1 MSRPFSR
8 HAVRDS
14 SLGRNGL
21 TLAFLALMLL
31 SMLGHALT
39 GWRFD
44 NQERVEHGESAQSL
58 TEYVTGEDF
67 LSTLF
72 ENWESEFL
80 QMGLFVLGTA
90 YLRQRGAS
98 ESRPLDPE
106 QEPEPEVVSF
116 AQRPWPVRRG
126 GAWRIAYE
134 HSLSGALLFLFAL
147 SFVGHVYNS
156 WRQHLGEMS
165 MHGQA
170 ATETLWQHLWSAAFW
185 FESFQNWQ
193 SEFLAV
199 ISLVVLSIF
208 LREKD
213 STESKDVEAPHS
225 QTGA

>member
-1 MSRPFSR
+1 MSRVVSR

-14 SLGRNGL
+14 FLGRNGL

-31 SMLGHALT
+31 SILGHALT

-44 NQERVEHGESAQSL
+44 NQERREHGQAAESLA
-58 TEYVTGEDF
+58 EYVTGEDF

-90 YLRQRGAS
+90 FLRQRGAS

-106 QEPEPEVVSF
+106 QEPAPEPVPF

-126 GAWRIAYE
+126 GGWRRAYE
-134 HSLSGALLFLFAL
+134 HSLSGALLLLFAL
-147 SFVGHVYNS
+147 SFVGHLYNS
-156 WRQHLGEMS
+156 WRQHLGEQA

-170 ATETLWQHLWSAAFW
+170 ATTTLWEHLWSAAFW

-213 STESKDVEAPHS
+213 STESKDVEAPHAK
-225 QTGA
+225 TGA